1 MIVAEPWATRFIRT
15 DERLLCVLIKSIG
28 LLNRYL
34 SDVNTLN
41 WLILDIL
48 PYLIYIQLVTAV
60 HNLITAI
67 SVFLRKL

>member
-1 MIVAEPWATRFIRT
+1 MIVAEAWPTRFIRT
-15 DERLLCVLIKSIG
+15 DERLLCVLIKSIE